1 MNYFKRIYID
11 RWKEC
16 KIEIEVD
23 KIESE
28 IDRKL
33 QKLIFFKIY
42 LSILLII
49 IITIHLFGY

>member
-1 MNYFKRIYID
+1 MCFLLNICRRGVNYFKRIYYIYID

-28 IDRKL
+28 IDRKF
-33 QKLIFFKIY
+33 QKL
-42 LSILLII
+42 
-49 IITIHLFGY
+49 

>member
-1 MNYFKRIYID
+1 MCFLLNICRRGVNYFKRIYID

-33 QKLIFFKIY
+33 QKL
-42 LSILLII
+42 
-49 IITIHLFGY
+49 